1 VQCALDP
8 ETGEATDDLTPDA
21 AEVIRT
27 VYGRGYTKASEI
39 LESDDEAISKA
50 TVYGITQYNQKHA
63 SSYNQKILKFH
74 LLDTDFTVAAG
85 ELSELALLSD
95 HSLV

>member
-1 VQCALDP
+1 MTPPIQYHAPPSPSVQCALDP

-63 SSYNQKILKFH
+63 SSYNQK
-74 LLDTDFTVAAG
+74 V
-85 ELSELALLSD
+85 EPALCGLPC
-95 HSLV
+95 L